1 MWPSFM
7 SPLTL
12 KLVCVFLFLHLMC
25 NWCSFVFLCVRE
37 LSGPLP
43 ATPSGL
49 MIIRLKKTGWLSYG
63 KNDASF
69 FFTFMIMEHED
80 WS

>member
-7 SPLTL
+7 SSLIV
-12 KLVCVFLFLHLMC
+12 KLVSVFPSSHLCVIGVL
-25 NWCSFVFLCVRE
+25 FVFLCIRG

-49 MIIRLKKTGWLSYG
+49 MIIHLKKTGLLSYG
-63 KNDASF
+63 KNHASF
-69 FFTFMIMEHED
+69 FSTFMIMEQ
-80 WS
+80 